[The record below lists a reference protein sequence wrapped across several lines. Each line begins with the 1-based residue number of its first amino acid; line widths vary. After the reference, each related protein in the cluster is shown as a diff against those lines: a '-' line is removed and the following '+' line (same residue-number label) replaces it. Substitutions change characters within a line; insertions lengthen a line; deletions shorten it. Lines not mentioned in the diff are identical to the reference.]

1 MASLWD
7 TKDGKEAINIGKG
20 HPRPSLLPLSAM
32 AAAAAAAAARPGA
45 ATALLQYGRM
55 QGSEDLTALLI
66 TWLRDAVGRGEELQP
81 ENVLI
86 TTGSGPALDLI
97 LHLFT
102 SPGDAVFC
110 DSPGYFLAF
119 PSFRDCGLR
128 VVDVPTDG
136 AGMDVEAVAARC
148 AAGEVPRVVYT
159 VPIGA
164 NPTGATMTDDRR
176 RRLVELARQ
185 YGFFIVA
192 DEVYQLLTYD
202 GGAAPPSLA
211 QFDTDPYR
219 RVVFAV
225 NSFSKLL
232 GPGLR
237 LGWVEAGAAQV
248 ARLVGAG
255 AIQSG
260 GGLNPFTSAVA
271 AELFRSGAAQRH
283 VVAVR
288 DAYAASATVLCDAL
302 DAELPP
308 VLGGATCFRYLRP
321 SGGFFVFV
329 RLAPGVDTEEVLR
342 AYAPAAGVV
351 FFAGRHFASGAP
363 GGEAYAHALRVCFA
377 FLDAAPLREGV
388 RRLAAALKAYM
399 ADHPELVGV
408 PAA

>member
-1 MASLWD
+1 MSSLWD
-7 TKDGKEAINIGKG
+7 KQDGQEVINIGKG
-20 HPRPSLLPLSAM
+20 HPKTSLLPLPAIT
-32 AAAAAAAAARPGA
+32 AAFAAAAARPGA

-55 QGSEDLTALLI
+55 QGSEDLTAQLI
-66 TWLRDAVGRGEELQP
+66 AWLREAVGRGDELQP

-86 TTGSGPALDLI
+86 TTGSGPALDYI

-102 SPGDAVFC
+102 SAGDTVFA

-119 PSFRDCGLR
+119 PSFHDCGLR
-128 VVDVPTDG
+128 IVDIATDEH
-136 AGMDVEAVAARC
+136 GMDVEAVAAKC
-148 AAGEVPRVVYT
+148 AAGDVPRVIYT

-164 NPTGATMTDDRR
+164 NPTGATMTDERR
-176 RRLVELARQ
+176 LRLVELARQ
-185 YGFFIVA
+185 YGFLIIA

-202 GGAAPPSLA
+202 GAPAPKSLA
-211 QFDTDPYR
+211 QFDTDPGN

-237 LGWVEAGAAQV
+237 LGWVEAGPAHV
-248 ARLVGAG
+248 ARLVAAG

-260 GGLNPFTSAVA
+260 GGLNPFPSAVV
-271 AELFRSGAAQRH
+271 AEMFRSGDAQRH

-288 DAYAASATVLCDAL
+288 EAYTASASTLCDAL
-302 DAELPP
+302 DTELPP
-308 VLGGATCFRYLRP
+308 VVGAAGYQYLRP
-321 SGGFFVFV
+321 TGGFFIFV
-329 RLAPGVDTEEVLR
+329 RLAPGVDTEVLLKE
-342 AYAPAAGVV
+342 YAPRTGVV

-363 GGEAYAHALRVCFA
+363 GGQAFTNALRVCFA
-377 FLDAAPLREGV
+377 FLDEAPLREGV

-408 PAA
+408 EAA

>member
-7 TKDGKEAINIGKG
+7 KKDVQDVINIGKG
-20 HPRPSLLPLSAM
+20 HPNPSLLPLSAM
-32 AAAAAAAAARPGA
+32 TAAFAAAAERPGA

-55 QGSEDLTALLI
+55 QGSEELIALLI
-66 TWLRDAVGRGEELQP
+66 AWLRDAVGRGDELQP

-86 TTGSGPALDLI
+86 TTGSGPALDYI

-102 SPGDAVFC
+102 SAGDTVFA

-136 AGMDVEAVAARC
+136 DGMDVEAVAAKC
-148 AAGEVPRVVYT
+148 AAGDVPRVVYT

-176 RRLVELARQ
+176 RRLVGLARQ
-185 YGFFIVA
+185 YGFLILA

-202 GGAAPPSLA
+202 GGAAPKSLA
-211 QFDTDPYR
+211 QFDTDPDN

-237 LGWVEAGAAQV
+237 LGWVETGPAHV
-248 ARLVGAG
+248 ARMVAAG

-260 GGLNPFTSAVA
+260 GGLNPFTSAVV
-271 AELFRSGAAQRH
+271 AEMFRSGDAQRH

-288 DAYAASATVLCDAL
+288 DAHTATAAVLCAAL
-302 DAELPP
+302 DEALPP
-308 VLGGATCFRYLRP
+308 VVGASGYRYRRP
-321 SGGFFVFV
+321 NGGFFIFV
-329 RLAPGVDTEEVLR
+329 RLAPGVDTEVLLKE
-342 AYAPAAGVV
+342 YAPREGVV

-363 GGEAYAHALRVCFA
+363 GGEAFTNALRVCFA
-377 FLDAAPLREGV
+377 FLDGARLREGV
-388 RRLAAALKAYM
+388 RRLAAALMAYM

>member
-1 MASLWD
+1 
-7 TKDGKEAINIGKG
+7 
-20 HPRPSLLPLSAM
+20 
-32 AAAAAAAAARPGA
+32 
-45 ATALLQYGRM
+45 M

-176 RRLVELARQ
+176 RRLVGLARQ

-202 GGAAPPSLA
+202 GGAPPPSLA
-211 QFDTDPYR
+211 QFDTDPDR
-219 RVVFAV
+219 RV
-225 NSFSKLL
+225 
-232 GPGLR
+232 
-237 LGWVEAGAAQV
+237 V

-260 GGLNPFTSAVA
+260 GGLNPFTSAVV

-329 RLAPGVDTEEVLR
+329 RLASGVDTEEVLR

>member
-1 MASLWD
+1 MSSLWD
-7 TKDGKEAINIGKG
+7 KKDGQDAINIGKG
-20 HPRPSLLPLSAM
+20 HPKTSLLPLPAM
-32 AAAAAAAAARPGA
+32 AAAAAAAANRPGA
-45 ATALLQYGRM
+45 ATTLLQYGRM
-55 QGSEDLTALLI
+55 QGSEDLIALLI
-66 TWLRDAVGRGEELQP
+66 AWLRDAVGRGEELQP

-86 TTGSGPALDLI
+86 TTGSGPALDFI

-102 SPGDAVFC
+102 SAGDAIFC

-128 VVDVPTDG
+128 VVDIATD
-136 AGMDVEAVAARC
+136 AEGMDVGAVAAKC

-159 VPIGA
+159 VPIGN
-164 NPTGATMTDDRR
+164 NPTGATMSDDRR
-176 RRLVELARQ
+176 RRLVELAHK
-185 YGFFIVA
+185 YGFLIIA

-202 GGAAPPSLA
+202 GAPPPKSLA
-211 QFDTDPYR
+211 QFDTDPDN

-237 LGWVEAGAAQV
+237 LGWVEAGPAHV
-248 ARLVGAG
+248 ARLVAAG

-260 GGLNPFTSAVA
+260 GGLNPFTSAVV
-271 AELFRSGAAQRH
+271 AELFRSGDAQRH

-288 DAYAASATVLCDAL
+288 DAYTASVTALCDSL
-302 DAELPP
+302 DAALSPL
-308 VLGGATCFRYLRP
+308 LGDAGFTYLRP
-321 SGGFFVFV
+321 AGGFFIFV
-329 RLAPGVDTEEVLR
+329 RLAAGVDTEVLLKE
-342 AYAPAAGVV
+342 YAPRAGVV

-363 GGEAYAHALRVCFA
+363 GGAGYTNALRLCFA
-377 FLDAAPLREGV
+377 FLDEEPLREGV

>member
-1 MASLWD
+1 MSSLWD
-7 TKDGKEAINIGKG
+7 KKDGQEVINIGKG
-20 HPRPSLLPLSAM
+20 HPKTSLLPLPAIT
-32 AAAAAAAAARPGA
+32 AAFAAAAARPGA

-55 QGSEDLTALLI
+55 QGSEDLIALLI
-66 TWLRDAVGRGEELQP
+66 AWLRETVGRGDELQP

-86 TTGSGPALDLI
+86 TTGSGPALDYI

-102 SPGDAVFC
+102 SAGDTVFA

-119 PSFRDCGLR
+119 PSFHDCRLR
-128 VVDVPTDG
+128 IVDIPTDEH
-136 AGMDVEAVAARC
+136 GMDVEAVAAKC
-148 AAGEVPRVVYT
+148 AAGDVPRVIYT

-164 NPTGATMTDDRR
+164 NPTGATMTDERR
-176 RRLVELARQ
+176 QRLVELARQ
-185 YGFFIVA
+185 YGFLIIA

-202 GGAAPPSLA
+202 GAPAPKSLA
-211 QFDTDPYR
+211 QFDSDPDN

-237 LGWVEAGAAQV
+237 LGWVEAGPAHV
-248 ARLVGAG
+248 ARLVAAG

-260 GGLNPFTSAVA
+260 GGLNPFPSAVV
-271 AELFRSGAAQRH
+271 AEMFRSGDAQRH
-283 VVAVR
+283 VVTVR
-288 DAYAASATVLCDAL
+288 ETYTASASTLCDAL

-308 VLGGATCFRYLRP
+308 VVGAAGYRYLRP
-321 SGGFFVFV
+321 TGGFFVFV
-329 RLAPGVDTEEVLR
+329 RLAPGVDTEVLLKE
-342 AYAPAAGVV
+342 YAPQTGVV

-363 GGEAYAHALRVCFA
+363 GGQAFTNALRVCFA
-377 FLDAAPLREGV
+377 FLDEAPLREGV

-408 PAA
+408 AAT